1 MSLGDDDE
9 NSLEAYLKTKD
20 DNLALSVVNDDEI
33 EQDKKEEEEIYQR
46 YEKIGN
52 LTDIRGIKES
62 KLSTNYDNQ
71 ENKYYNEYK
80 YIKELGSGAFS
91 KVKLVMKD
99 NIKYAMKIIDKKLLK
114 SKKIF
119 KQDKDGNIIVS
130 NLLKDA
136 LKEIAI
142 LKKLDHPNIIKL
154 YEILHDYQKQKIYLI
169 LEYAEYGDIVNYD
182 EDKDIFSINNH
193 IKKEMDKKRG
203 LKYNIKNSNEEKIY
217 YDEKDIIAFTKHILL
232 GLDYLHKNGIIHHDI
247 KPNNILLG
255 KNNVCKI
262 TDFNFSSILENLDED
277 NIGSNGQSA
286 NNFRAPETLN
296 LNGEDTGEH
305 NYQGKPLDIWAF
317 GIILYIITYL
327 KFPFDSEKGVLD
339 LYKKIKE
346 SKVEFPYEPWYSK
359 KIKYLIS
366 KCLEKKPEN
375 RKTADELLKMSII
388 HKREVLDK
396 YIRIFTQR
404 SYSVDLPLNE
414 LAQGLDFFAGQCSA
428 IFENPNDKNKPFL
441 IKVAKKLNE
450 FLIPEGRISKAVY
463 KQQKSAKKP
472 NNSNN
477 KNNNNIIIKKEEKVV
492 RSGGSFLSVLSKK
505 VSEVIITETVTE
517 TKIVNENGDEIED
530 DKNEGKY
537 VLQRIISEK

>member
-99 NIKYAMKIIDKKLLK
+99 NVKYAMKIIDKKLLK

-217 YDEKDIIAFTKHILL
+217 YDEKDIIAFTNHILL

-286 NNFRAPETLN
+286 DNFRAPETLHI
-296 LNGEDTGEH
+296 NGEDNAEH

-317 GIILYIITYL
+317 GITLYIITYL

-346 SKVEFPYEPWYSK
+346 NKVKFPYEPWYSK

-404 SYSVDLPLNE
+404 SYSLDLPLNE
-414 LAQGLDFFAGQCSA
+414 LAQGLDFFAEQCSA
-428 IFENPNDKNKPFL
+428 VFENPNDKNKPFL

-477 KNNNNIIIKKEEKVV
+477 KNNNIIIKKEEKVV

>member
-1 MSLGDDDE
+1 M
-9 NSLEAYLKTKD
+9 
-20 DNLALSVVNDDEI
+20 
-33 EQDKKEEEEIYQR
+33 
-46 YEKIGN
+46 
-52 LTDIRGIKES
+52 
-62 KLSTNYDNQ
+62 
-71 ENKYYNEYK
+71 
-80 YIKELGSGAFS
+80 
-91 KVKLVMKD
+91 
-99 NIKYAMKIIDKKLLK
+99 
-114 SKKIF
+114 
-119 KQDKDGNIIVS
+119 
-130 NLLKDA
+130 
-136 LKEIAI
+136 
-142 LKKLDHPNIIKL
+142 
-154 YEILHDYQKQKIYLI
+154 
-169 LEYAEYGDIVNYD
+169 
-182 EDKDIFSINNH
+182 
-193 IKKEMDKKRG
+193 
-203 LKYNIKNSNEEKIY
+203 
-217 YDEKDIIAFTKHILL
+217 HILL

-286 NNFRAPETLN
+286 DNFRAPETLH

-317 GIILYIITYL
+317 GITLYIITYL

-396 YIRIFTQR
+396 YKSIFIQR

-428 IFENPNDKNKPFL
+428 VFENPNDKNKPFL

-472 NNSNN
+472 NNNN
-477 KNNNNIIIKKEEKVV
+477 NRNNNIIIKKEENVV

-505 VSEVIITETVTE
+505 VSELIITETVTE